1 MKLTYHTALFILCL
15 VVVSACYKDKGVY
28 TYKDKEEITITGIE
42 GAYTKISFFDK
53 IVADPQVT
61 STDPEADFSYFWGIY
76 ETNVQGSVPKIDT
89 ISKQK
94 ALDYMVA
101 KPAKTWVLVFGVT
114 NKHTGYGKI
123 VTSSVNVITEFTRGW
138 YVIKDDGTNTDV
150 DMFLTPNS
158 HFPADAKAPRDN
170 VFSLVN
176 ERNMPG
182 KARKISFCTNYKTT
196 VNGTTY
202 ANTRTMFLLSEN
214 DAVAV
219 NMSTFKVINPFE
231 NLYYAVPAVKAPSYV
246 GEAAQANYLVND
258 GKLHSIYNMSLNVGK
273 FGAVIMRDDVNTSYH
288 LSKHAL
294 TYSAWN
300 PFFYDEMSSSF
311 VSATGTAS
319 TMSKVGDVTGSEMPA
334 EHTNKTLLFMG
345 SRHFNP
351 FAGYALF
358 QDKTDPSLK
367 ILSSIVPSG
376 FNLKIDND
384 TLAPAEKLY
393 NAEKCAL
400 NFQDESILYFNVGRE
415 IWSRN
420 LVNRAEALQ
429 FTVPAGEEVAFISH
443 RKYSSETAYAYNYI
457 MIATNV
463 SGKYKVRMFKK
474 TSGNLAAEPDF
485 VLEGN
490 GNVADVMYITPSVSG
505 TTYAN
510 Q

>member
-1 MKLTYHTALFILCL
+1 
-15 VVVSACYKDKGVY
+15 
-28 TYKDKEEITITGIE
+28 
-42 GAYTKISFFDK
+42 
-53 IVADPQVT
+53 
-61 STDPEADFSYFWGIY
+61 
-76 ETNVQGSVPKIDT
+76 
-89 ISKQK
+89 
-94 ALDYMVA
+94 
-101 KPAKTWVLVFGVT
+101 
-114 NKHTGYGKI
+114 
-123 VTSSVNVITEFTRGW
+123 
-138 YVIKDDGTNTDV
+138 
-150 DMFLTPNS
+150 
-158 HFPADAKAPRDN
+158 
-170 VFSLVN
+170 
-176 ERNMPG
+176 
-182 KARKISFCTNYKTT
+182 
-196 VNGTTY
+196 
-202 ANTRTMFLLSEN
+202 
-214 DAVAV
+214 
-219 NMSTFKVINPFE
+219 
-231 NLYYAVPAVKAPSYV
+231 
-246 GEAAQANYLVND
+246 
-258 GKLHSIYNMSLNVGK
+258 
-273 FGAVIMRDDVNTSYH
+273 
-288 LSKHAL
+288 
-294 TYSAWN
+294 
-300 PFFYDEMSSSF
+300 
-311 VSATGTAS
+311 
-319 TMSKVGDVTGSEMPA
+319 
-334 EHTNKTLLFMG
+334 MG

-443 RKYSSETAYAYNYI
+443 RKYSSEAAYAYNYI

-463 SGKYKVRMFKK
+463 SGKYKIRMFKK